1 MVLPLK
7 HNNQPGLTIFVSDC
21 DIQVFRKDIFNK
33 SYFMINYYNKGIQE
47 ILSEFKTDATTGLTT
62 EEVSRKL
69 EEYGYNILTA
79 KRKKRFIRMFLE
91 QFKSFMIII
100 LLIAASISGVVGVME
115 GEGLLDTFVILGILL
130 VNAFVGAF
138 QERKAES
145 SLEALKNL
153 AAPET
158 KVLRNGVITEIATRE
173 LVPGDIVIL
182 ETGAVI
188 PADLRLTESVNLKIQ
203 ESALTGESVPVD
215 KHTDTLEGKE
225 IALGDRINMAF
236 SSGMVTYGRGRG
248 VVTSTGMQTEVGKIA
263 NMLQK
268 TVDTETPMSRRL
280 EQLGKVLGIAALII
294 CVVIFIV
301 GVLYGNS
308 VLSMFMTAV
317 SLAVAAIPE
326 GLPAVSTVV
335 LAIGVQRMV
344 KRNAI
349 IRTLPSVETLGSATV
364 ICSDKTGTLTQNK
377 MTVVEA
383 YVNHKRD
390 VINRATPSTVLNE
403 EENRLLSIS
412 VLCADAHVRTTEDGK
427 FEYVG
432 DPTETALLDF
442 GILYGMYKDNIE
454 KEFPR
459 VAEIPFDSERKR
471 MTTVNRLSE
480 QSTRV
485 NVKGGLD
492 EVLSVCDKII
502 INGKVRPALPDDLE
516 KIRNANE
523 EMADSALRV
532 LAMAYK
538 DLPEA
543 PKNVHIGELESG
555 LIFIGLL
562 GMIDPARPEVIDAVA
577 RCNTAGI
584 RPVMITGDHKSTA
597 MAIARKVGIF
607 RDGDLVITGAELEKL
622 SEEEFAAN
630 VARYS
635 VYARVAPE
643 HKVRIV
649 KAWQH
654 HDEVVAMTGDG
665 VNDAPALKQ
674 ADIGAAMGIVGTDV
688 AKGAADMVLTDDNF
702 ATIVSAVEEGRR
714 IYDNILKAIQ
724 FLLSTNIGEIF
735 LLLVTSIFN
744 LGTPLLPIHILWVNL
759 VTDSLPALALSVDPA
774 DKGIMDRKPRNSKKG
789 FMTKGMIWRIMYQGI
804 MIGAIPLA
812 AFLIGLREGGLILG
826 QTMAFATL
834 MFAQLVHVRNLHS
847 NTKSSLAI
855 SPLRNK
861 PLIGAIFVSAGLAL
875 VVLLVPPVREAFRL
889 TALDGKH
896 WLAVALMSLIPIFVV
911 DIFKLFRINT
921 TEDEKG

>member
-1 MVLPLK
+1 M
-7 HNNQPGLTIFVSDC
+7 
-21 DIQVFRKDIFNK
+21 IQF
-33 SYFMINYYNKGIQE
+33 YNQE
-47 ILSEFKTDATTGLTT
+47 ISEIITSLKTNETTGLTT
-62 EEVSRKL
+62 EEVKRRL
-69 EEYGYNILTA
+69 EEHGYNQLA
-79 KRKKRFIRMFLE
+79 SKRKKIFIRMFFE

-100 LLIAASISGVVGVME
+100 LLIAAVISGVVGVMDR
-115 GEGLLDTFVILGILL
+115 EGLLDTFVILGILIL
-130 VNAFVGAF
+130 NAFVGAF
-138 QERKAES
+138 QERKAET
-145 SLEALKNL
+145 SLEALKSL
-153 AAPET
+153 AAPIT
-158 KVLRNGVITEIATRE
+158 KVFRDGVIKEIPSRE

-188 PADLRLTESVNLKIQ
+188 PADLRLIEAVNLKIQ
-203 ESALTGESVPVD
+203 ESALTGESVPVE
-215 KHTDTLEGKE
+215 KQTDVLPGDDV
-225 IALGDRINMAF
+225 ALGDRINMAF

-248 VVTSTGMQTEVGKIA
+248 VVISTGMKTEVGKIA
-263 NMLQK
+263 NMLQE

-280 EQLGKVLGIAALII
+280 EQLGKVLGTAALII
-294 CVVIFIV
+294 CAVIFIV

-308 VLSMFMTAV
+308 VISMFMTAV

-383 YVNHKRD
+383 YVNHKKD
-390 VINRATPSTVLNE
+390 VINRAAPATALNE
-403 EENRLLSIS
+403 EEKRLLAIS
-412 VLCADAHVRTTEDGK
+412 VLCADAQIRTNEDGK
-427 FEYVG
+427 FEFTG

-442 GILYGMYKDNIE
+442 GILYGMYKNEIE
-454 KEFPR
+454 KQFPR

-471 MTTVNRLSE
+471 MTTVNRMSE
-480 QSTRV
+480 NKTRI

-502 INGKVRPALPDDLE
+502 IHG
-516 KIRNANE
+516 KIRPITSDDKRQILQANE
-523 EMADSALRV
+523 TMANSALRV
-532 LAMAYK
+532 LSMAYR
-538 DLPEA
+538 DLPEE
-543 PKNVHIGELESG
+543 PQNVEIGELENG

-577 RCNTAGI
+577 KCNAAGI
-584 RPVMITGDHKSTA
+584 RPVMITGDHKNTA
-597 MAIARKVGIF
+597 MAIAREIGIF
-607 RDGDLVITGAELEKL
+607 KEGDNAITGAELEKL
-622 SEEEFAAN
+622 SEDEFIEN
-630 VARYS
+630 VAKYS

-649 KAWQH
+649 KAWQSH
-654 HDEVVAMTGDG
+654 NEVVAMTGDG

-702 ATIVSAVEEGRR
+702 ATIVSAIEEGRR

-735 LLLVTSIFN
+735 LLLVTSVFN
-744 LGTPLLPIHILWVNL
+744 MGTPLLPIHILWVNL

-774 DKGIMDRKPRNSKKG
+774 EKNIMNRKPRNSKKG
-789 FMTKGMIWRIMYQGI
+789 FMTNGMVWRIMYQGI

-812 AFLIGLREGGLILG
+812 AFIIGLREQGIALG

-847 NTKSSLAI
+847 NTRSSLAI
-855 SPLRNK
+855 SPFKNI
-861 PLIGAIFVSAGLAL
+861 PLIGAIAASAGLAL
-875 VVLLVPPVREAFRL
+875 IVLLIPPIRDSFSL

-896 WLAVALMSLIPIFVV
+896 WLVVVLMSLIPLLVV
-911 DIFKLFRINT
+911 NIFKLFRINT
-921 TEDEKG
+921 TRDEKNN

>member
-1 MVLPLK
+1 MA
-7 HNNQPGLTIFVSDC
+7 Q
-21 DIQVFRKDIFNK
+21 
-33 SYFMINYYNKGIQE
+33 YYNQE
-47 ILSEFKTDATTGLTT
+47 INEIISSLVTDPDSGLSG
-62 EEVSRKL
+62 EEVKRRL
-69 EEYGYNILTA
+69 TEYGYNQIA
-79 KRKKRFIRMFLE
+79 SGKRKSFARMFFE
-91 QFKSFMIII
+91 QFRSFMIII
-100 LLIAASISGVVGVME
+100 LLIAAAISGVVGVME
-115 GEGLLDTFVILGILL
+115 GEGLLDTFVILGILIL
-130 VNAFVGAF
+130 NAFVGAF
-138 QERKAES
+138 QERKAET

-153 AAPET
+153 ATPLT
-158 KVLRNGVITEIATRE
+158 KVLRDGAVREVPTRE

-182 ETGAVI
+182 ETGSVV
-188 PADLRLTESVNLKIQ
+188 PADLRLTEAVNLKVQ

-215 KHTDTLEGKE
+215 KSSEALKGVD

-248 VVTSTGMQTEVGKIA
+248 VVVATGMKTEVGRIA
-263 NMLQK
+263 GMLQE
-268 TVDTETPMSRRL
+268 TADTETPMSRRL
-280 EQLGKVLGIAALII
+280 EQLGKVLGTVALII
-294 CVVIFIV
+294 CAVIFIV

-308 VLSMFMTAV
+308 IMSMFMTAV

-344 KRNAI
+344 RKNAI

-390 VINRATPSTVLNE
+390 VINRAAPATVLND

-412 VLCADAHVRTTEDGK
+412 VLCADARIRTNEDGK
-427 FEYVG
+427 FEFTG

-442 GILYGMYKDNIE
+442 GILYNMHKDAAE
-454 KEFPR
+454 KNFPR

-471 MTTVNRLSE
+471 MTTVNRLSDNG
-480 QSTRV
+480 TRV
-485 NVKGGLD
+485 NVKGGLE

-502 INGKVRPALPDDLE
+502 ILGEVRSITNEDLE

-523 EMADSALRV
+523 SMANSALRV

-538 DLPEA
+538 DLPE
-543 PKNVHIGELESG
+543 PPQNVHIGELENR
-555 LIFIGLL
+555 LIFIGML
-562 GMIDPARPEVIDAVA
+562 GMIDPARPEVIEAVSK
-577 RCNTAGI
+577 CNTAGI

-597 MAIARKVGIF
+597 MAIAREIGIF
-607 RDGDLVITGAELEKL
+607 REGDSAITGMELEKL
-622 SEEEFAAN
+622 DNTEFTKN
-630 VARYS
+630 VSRYT

-649 KAWQH
+649 KAWQS

-688 AKGAADMVLTDDNF
+688 AKGASDMVLTDDNF
-702 ATIVSAVEEGRR
+702 ATIVAAVEEGRR
-714 IYDNILKAIQ
+714 IYDNILKAVQ

-774 DKGIMDRKPRNSKKG
+774 EEGIMNRKPRNSKKG
-789 FMTKGMIWRIMYQGI
+789 FMTNGMIWRVMYQGI

-812 AFLIGLREGGLILG
+812 AFLIGLYEQGLALG

-847 NTKSSLAI
+847 NTRSSLAI
-855 SPLRNK
+855 SPLKNK
-861 PLIGAIFVSAGLAL
+861 PLIGAIIASAGLAL
-875 VVLLVPPVREAFRL
+875 IVLLIPPVRDAFSL
-889 TALDGKH
+889 VELDRNH
-896 WLAVALMSLIPIFVV
+896 WIAVLLMSLIPIGVV
-911 DIFKLFRINT
+911 DLFKLFRINT
-921 TEDEKG
+921 TRDEKNA

>member
-1 MVLPLK
+1 MVPFYRQSINDILT
-7 HNNQPGLTIFVSDC
+7 HFTASVSEGLT
-21 DIQVFRKDIFNK
+21 
-33 SYFMINYYNKGIQE
+33 
-47 ILSEFKTDATTGLTT
+47 SEEAG
-62 EEVSRKL
+62 SRL
-69 EEYGYNILTA
+69 DEFGYNQLDS
-79 KRKKRFIRMFLE
+79 KKKKSFFIMFLA

-100 LLIAASISGVVGVME
+100 LLIAAAVSGVVGVME
-115 GEGLLDTFVILGILL
+115 GEGLLDTFVILGILIL
-130 VNAFVGAF
+130 NAFIGAF

-153 AAPET
+153 TAPST
-158 KVLRNGVITEIATRE
+158 KVLRDGAVQEVPTRE

-182 ETGAVI
+182 ETGDII
-188 PADLRLTESVNLKIQ
+188 PADLRLLEAVNLKIQ
-203 ESALTGESVPVD
+203 ESSLTGESVPVD
-215 KHTDTLEGKE
+215 KQTEALPGDDT
-225 IALGDRINMAF
+225 ALGDRTNMAF
-236 SSGMVTYGRGRG
+236 SSGIVTYGRGHG
-248 VVTSTGMQTEVGKIA
+248 IVVGTGMHTEVGKIA
-263 NMLQK
+263 DMLQQ

-294 CVVIFIV
+294 CGVIFLV
-301 GVLYGNS
+301 GILYGNS

-317 SLAVAAIPE
+317 TLAVAAIPE

-335 LAIGVQRMV
+335 MAIGVQRLV

-383 YVNHKRD
+383 YVNHKKD
-390 VINRATPSTVLNE
+390 VINRTSPASVLNA

-412 VLCADAHVRTTEDGK
+412 VLCADAQLSIDGNGK
-427 FEYVG
+427 SEFTG

-442 GILYGMYKDNIE
+442 GVLYGLNKGDLE
-454 KEFPR
+454 KSYPR

-471 MTTVNRLSE
+471 MTTVNRMSDK
-480 QSTRV
+480 STRV

-492 EVLSVCDKII
+492 EVLDVCNRII
-502 INGKVRPALPDDLE
+502 INGDVRVITSADKE
-516 KIRNANE
+516 KITKANE
-523 EMADSALRV
+523 LMADSALRV

-543 PKNVHIGELESG
+543 PKNVEIGDLENE

-577 RCNTAGI
+577 RCGTAGI
-584 RPVMITGDHKSTA
+584 HAVMITGDHKNTA
-597 MAIARKVGIF
+597 MAIAREIGIYKE
-607 RDGDLVITGAELEKL
+607 GDLAITGTELEKL
-622 SEEEFAAN
+622 SDEEFAEN
-630 VARYS
+630 VESYS

-649 KAWQH
+649 KAWQK

-724 FLLSTNIGEIF
+724 FLLSTNVGEIF
-735 LLLVTSIFN
+735 LLLIASIFN
-744 LGTPLLPIHILWVNL
+744 LGAPLLPIHILWVNL

-774 DKGIMDRKPRNSKKG
+774 EQNIMNRKPRNSKKG
-789 FMTKGMIWRIMYQGI
+789 FMTRGMVWRVMYQGI
-804 MIGAIPLA
+804 MIGAIPLV
-812 AFLIGLREGGLILG
+812 AFLIGLHDGGLMLG
-826 QTMAFATL
+826 QTMAFTTL
-834 MFAQLVHVRNLHS
+834 VFAQLIHVRNLHS

-855 SPLRNK
+855 SPLKNK
-861 PLIGAIFVSAGLAL
+861 PLIGAIIASAGLAL
-875 VVLLVPPVREAFRL
+875 IVLLVPAIRDTFSFTVM
-889 TALDGKH
+889 DGKH
-896 WLAVALMSLIPIFVV
+896 WLTVALMSFIPIVVV
-911 DIFKLFRINT
+911 DIFKLLKINGT
-921 TEDEKG
+921 RNEI

>member
-1 MVLPLK
+1 M
-7 HNNQPGLTIFVSDC
+7 
-21 DIQVFRKDIFNK
+21 
-33 SYFMINYYNKGIQE
+33 
-47 ILSEFKTDATTGLTT
+47 
-62 EEVSRKL
+62 
-69 EEYGYNILTA
+69 
-79 KRKKRFIRMFLE
+79 
-91 QFKSFMIII
+91 
-100 LLIAASISGVVGVME
+100 
-115 GEGLLDTFVILGILL
+115 
-130 VNAFVGAF
+130 NAFVGAF
-138 QERKAES
+138 QERKAET
-145 SLEALKNL
+145 SLEALKSL
-153 AAPET
+153 AAPLT
-158 KVLRNGVITEIATRE
+158 KVLRDGVIKEVLTRE

-182 ETGAVI
+182 ETGAII
-188 PADLRLTESVNLKIQ
+188 PADLRLIEAINLKIQ
-203 ESALTGESVPVD
+203 ESALTGESVPVE
-215 KHTDTLEGKE
+215 KHTNALSEEDV
-225 IALGDRINMAF
+225 ALGDRINMAF

-248 VVTSTGMQTEVGKIA
+248 VVIATGMRTEVGKIA
-263 NMLQK
+263 NLLQE
-268 TVDTETPMSRRL
+268 TVETETPMSNRL
-280 EQLGKVLGIAALII
+280 EQLGKLLGIAALII
-294 CVVIFIV
+294 CAVIFIV

-308 VLSMFMTAV
+308 IMSMFMTAV

-383 YVNHKRD
+383 YVNHKKD
-390 VINRATPSTVLNE
+390 IINRAAPATVLNKE
-403 EENRLLSIS
+403 EKRLLAIA
-412 VLCADAHVRTTEDGK
+412 VLCADAQVRTNDDGG
-427 FEYVG
+427 FEFTG
-432 DPTETALLDF
+432 DPTETALIDF
-442 GILYGMYKDNIE
+442 GVLYGMHKDAVE
-454 KEFPR
+454 KKYPR
-459 VAEIPFDSERKR
+459 IAEIPFDSERKR
-471 MTTVNRLSE
+471 MTTVNSMSE
-480 QSTRV
+480 SSTRI

-502 INGKVRPALPDDLE
+502 IHG
-516 KIRNANE
+516 KIRPIVDDDKKQIILENETMAN
-523 EMADSALRV
+523 SALRI

-543 PKNVHIGELESG
+543 PRNVQIDDLENG
-555 LIFIGLL
+555 LIFIGML
-562 GMIDPARPEVIDAVA
+562 GMIDPARPEVIEAVA

-597 MAIARKVGIF
+597 MAIAREIGIF
-607 RDGDLVITGAELEKL
+607 REGDIAITGAELEKL
-622 SEEEFAAN
+622 SEEEFAKN
-630 VARYS
+630 VSKYA

-649 KAWQH
+649 KAWQSH
-654 HDEVVAMTGDG
+654 GEVVAMTGDG

-735 LLLVTSIFN
+735 LLLVTSVFN

-774 DKGIMDRKPRNSKKG
+774 EKGIMNRNPRNSKKG
-789 FMTKGMIWRIMYQGI
+789 FMTKGMVWRIMYQGI

-812 AFLIGLREGGLILG
+812 AFIIGLREQGVVLG

-834 MFAQLVHVRNLHS
+834 MFAQLAHVRNLHS
-847 NTKSSLAI
+847 NTRSSLAI
-855 SPLRNK
+855 SPLKNI
-861 PLIGAIFVSAGLAL
+861 PLIVAIGISGALAL
-875 VVLLVPPVREAFRL
+875 IVLLIPPIRDAFSL

-896 WLAVALMSLIPIFVV
+896 WLAVALMSLIPILVV

-921 TEDEKG
+921 TRDERIK

>member
-1 MVLPLK
+1 MT
-7 HNNQPGLTIFVSDC
+7 NF
-21 DIQVFRKDIFNK
+21 
-33 SYFMINYYNKGIQE
+33 YNQE
-47 ILSEFKTDATTGLTT
+47 INEILTRFKTTETAGLTT
-62 EEVSRKL
+62 EEVKRRL
-69 EEYGYNILTA
+69 EEHGYNQLDS
-79 KRKKRFIRMFLE
+79 KHKKSFFLMFVA

-100 LLIAASISGVVGVME
+100 LLIAAAISGIVGVME
-115 GEGLLDTFVILGILL
+115 GEGLLDTFVILGILIL
-130 VNAFVGAF
+130 NAFVGAY

-158 KVLRNGVITEIATRE
+158 KVLRDGVITEILTRE
-173 LVPGDIVIL
+173 LVPGDVVIL

-188 PADLRLTESVNLKIQ
+188 PADLRLNEAINLKIQ
-203 ESALTGESVPVD
+203 ESALTGESFPVD
-215 KHTDTLEGKE
+215 KQTDSLTSDD
-225 IALGDRINMAF
+225 IALGDRTNMAF

-248 VVTSTGMQTEVGKIA
+248 IVVATGMATQVGKIA
-263 NMLQK
+263 DMLQQ

-294 CVVIFIV
+294 CAVIFIV

-364 ICSDKTGTLTQNK
+364 ICTDKTGTLTQNK

-390 VINRATPSTVLNE
+390 VINRAAPATVLNE
-403 EENRLLSIS
+403 EENRLLLIS
-412 VLCADAHVRTTEDGK
+412 VLCADAQLRVNEDGK
-427 FEYVG
+427 FEFTG

-442 GILYGMYKDNIE
+442 GILYGMYKDELE
-454 KEFPR
+454 KKFPR

-471 MTTVNRLSE
+471 MTTVNRISDK
-480 QSTRV
+480 STRI

-492 EVLSVCDKII
+492 EVLSVCNKII
-502 INGKVRPALPDDLE
+502 INGKIKPVTSDDTEL
-516 KIRNANE
+516 IRKANE
-523 EMADSALRV
+523 TMANSALRV
-532 LAMAYK
+532 LAMAYR

-543 PKNVHIGELESG
+543 PQHVEIGELENG

-562 GMIDPARPEVIDAVA
+562 GMIDPARPEVINAVA
-577 RCNTAGI
+577 KCSTAGI

-597 MAIARKVGIF
+597 MAIAREIEIY
-607 RDGDLVITGAELEKL
+607 REGDLAITGAELEKL
-622 SEEEFAAN
+622 SEKEFDEN

-649 KAWQH
+649 KAWQKN
-654 HDEVVAMTGDG
+654 DEVVAMTGDG

-735 LLLVTSIFN
+735 LLLITAVFN

-774 DKGIMDRKPRNSKKG
+774 EKDIMKRKPRNSKRG
-789 FMTKGMIWRIMYQGI
+789 FMTKGMVWRIMYQGV

-812 AFLIGLREGGLILG
+812 AFIIGLHDGGMIMG

-834 MFAQLVHVRNLHS
+834 MFAQLMHVRNLHS
-847 NTKSSLAI
+847 NTRSSLAI
-855 SPLRNK
+855 NPLKNK
-861 PLIGAIFVSAGLAL
+861 PLIGAIIASAGLAL
-875 VVLLVPPVREAFRL
+875 IVLLIPPVRDAFSL
-889 TALDGKH
+889 TAMDGKH
-896 WLAVALMSLIPIFVV
+896 WLAVVLMSLTPILVV
-911 DIFKLFRINT
+911 DIFKLLRINST
-921 TEDEKG
+921 RDEKIKTITMQNIVI

>member
-1 MVLPLK
+1 M
-7 HNNQPGLTIFVSDC
+7 
-21 DIQVFRKDIFNK
+21 IQ
-33 SYFMINYYNKGIQE
+33 NYNREFSE
-47 ILSEFKTDATTGLTT
+47 IISSLKTDTTTGLRTD
-62 EEVSRKL
+62 EVKRRL
-69 EEYGYNILTA
+69 VEYGYNQLDS
-79 KRKKRFIRMFLE
+79 KRRKSFIVIFLE

-100 LLIAASISGVVGVME
+100 LLIAAVISGVVGVME
-115 GEGLLDTFVILGILL
+115 GEGLLDTYVILGILI

-138 QERKAES
+138 QERKAET
-145 SLEALKNL
+145 SLEALKSL
-153 AAPET
+153 AAPLT
-158 KVLRNGVITEIATRE
+158 KVLRDGVIKEVLTRE
-173 LVPGDIVIL
+173 LVPGDIIIL
-182 ETGAVI
+182 ETGAII
-188 PADLRLTESVNLKIQ
+188 PADLRLTEAVNLKIQ
-203 ESALTGESVPVD
+203 ESALTGESVPVEKNTEALTEED
-215 KHTDTLEGKE
+215 V
-225 IALGDRINMAF
+225 ALGDRINMAF

-248 VVTSTGMQTEVGKIA
+248 VVIATGMKSEVGKIA
-263 NMLQK
+263 NLLQEA
-268 TVDTETPMSRRL
+268 VETETPMSKRL
-280 EQLGKVLGIAALII
+280 EQLGKLLGTAALII
-294 CVVIFIV
+294 CALIFVV

-308 VLSMFMTAV
+308 VISMFMTAV

-390 VINRATPSTVLNE
+390 VINRAAPATALNK
-403 EENRLLSIS
+403 EENRLLAIA
-412 VLCADAHVRTTEDGK
+412 VLCADAQVTNNDNGK
-427 FEYVG
+427 YEFTG

-442 GILYGMYKDNIE
+442 GVLYGMFKDVVE
-454 KEFPR
+454 KKFPR
-459 VAEIPFDSERKR
+459 IDEIPFDSERKR
-471 MTTVNRLSE
+471 MTTVNKMSE
-480 QSTRV
+480 SSTRI

-502 INGKVRPALPDDLE
+502 IHG
-516 KIRNANE
+516 KIRPIVNEDKKLILLANE
-523 EMADSALRV
+523 TMANSALRV

-543 PKNVHIGELESG
+543 PQNVQIGDLENG
-555 LIFIGLL
+555 LIFIGML
-562 GMIDPARPEVIDAVA
+562 GMIDPARPEVIEAVA

-597 MAIARKVGIF
+597 MAIAREIGIF
-607 RDGDLVITGAELEKL
+607 REGDTAITGAELEKL
-622 SEEEFAAN
+622 SDEEFSNN
-630 VARYS
+630 VSKYA

-649 KAWQH
+649 KAWQSRG
-654 HDEVVAMTGDG
+654 EVVAMTGDG
-665 VNDAPALKQ
+665 VNDAPALKV

-702 ATIVSAVEEGRR
+702 ATIVSAIEEGRR

-774 DKGIMDRKPRNSKKG
+774 EKEIMNRKPRNSKKG
-789 FMTKGMIWRIMYQGI
+789 FMTNGMVWRIMYQGI

-812 AFLIGLREGGLILG
+812 AFIIGLHEQGVALG

-834 MFAQLVHVRNLHS
+834 MFAQLAHVRNLHS
-847 NTKSSLAI
+847 NTRSSLTI
-855 SPLRNK
+855 SPFKNI
-861 PLIGAIFVSAGLAL
+861 PLIVAIAVSAALAL
-875 VVLLVPPVREAFRL
+875 IVLLIPPIRDAFSL
-889 TALDGKH
+889 TELDGNH
-896 WLAVALMSLIPIFVV
+896 WLAVVLMSLVPILVV

-921 TEDEKG
+921 TRDERIK